1 MWARMGTTMLVRSR
15 LAPEAIQHSI
25 RKQLAAVNPDQQT
38 ESKIDDLET
47 WIQQEP
53 VWARGRLVSA
63 LFTGF
68 SILALVLSAVGL
80 YSVSSYAVI
89 QRTNEFGI
97 RIALGAGRAHVF
109 RIVMASAAVSVGIG
123 IVAGLALSLG
133 LNRFISGWIGNTTS
147 HPLIAMSVSILLL
160 VVAAMACLLPARRAL
175 SVDPMTAL
183 RRE

>member
-1 MWARMGTTMLVRSR
+1 MWMGTTILVRSR
-15 LAPEAIQHSI
+15 VAPEAIWHSI
-25 RKQLAAVNPDQQT
+25 RKQIAAVNPDQQT
-38 ESKIDDLET
+38 DSKIEGLEA

-53 VWARGRLVSA
+53 VWARGRLISA
-63 LFTGF
+63 LFAGF

-80 YSVSSYAVI
+80 YSVASYSVI

-123 IVAGLALSLG
+123 IVAGVGLSLG
-133 LNRFISGWIGNTTS
+133 LNRFIADWVGTTGT
-147 HPLIAMSVSILLL
+147 HPLMLVCLSMLLL
-160 VVAAMACLLPARRAL
+160 TVTAAACLVPARRAL
-175 SVDPMTAL
+175 AVDPMTAL

>member
-1 MWARMGTTMLVRSR
+1 MGTEILVRSR
-15 LAPEAIQHSI
+15 VAPDAILHSI
-25 RKQLAAVNPDQQT
+25 RRQMAMVNPDQQT
-38 ESKIDDLET
+38 DKIEDMET
-47 WIQQEP
+47 SIRHEP
-53 VWARGRLVSA
+53 VWARGRLISA
-63 LFTGF
+63 LFAGF

-80 YSVSSYAVI
+80 YSVSSYSIV

-97 RIALGAGRAHVF
+97 RMALGAGRAHVF

-133 LNRFISGWIGNTTS
+133 LNRFIAGWLGSTTD
-147 HPLIAMSVSILLL
+147 HPLIAVSVSLLL
-160 VVAAMACLLPARRAL
+160 LMVAAMACLVPARRAL